1 MNTLVQYSIFSI
13 VLFVHLL
20 SRFER
25 REQMANTV
33 ATAVAIVVVVTG
45 YLYYR
50 HVTSQDQRIRAVL
63 DGLKSLEQ
71 ENPVVGS
78 PKVATCFAATV
89 DYFVD
94 SLALLEALELEPPC
108 EAIPHDVVKTEK
120 ELLET
125 FAFFFNHSA
134 ASA

>member
-1 MNTLVQYSIFSI
+1 
-13 VLFVHLL
+13 
-20 SRFER
+20 
-25 REQMANTV
+25 MANTV

-78 PKVATCFAATV
+78 PKVATSFAATV

-94 SLALLEALELEPPC
+94 SLELLEALKLEPPH
-108 EAIPHDVVKTEK
+108 EAIPHDVVKTKK

-134 ASA
+134 ASS

>member
-1 MNTLVQYSIFSI
+1 
-13 VLFVHLL
+13 
-20 SRFER
+20 
-25 REQMANTV
+25 MANNTV
-33 ATAVAIVVVVTG
+33 ATALAIVVVVAG

-50 HVTSQDQRIRAVL
+50 NMASQDQRIQAVL

-71 ENPVVGS
+71 ENPVAGS
-78 PKVATCFAATV
+78 PKVATCFEATM

-94 SLALLEALELEPPC
+94 SVGLLESLKLEPPR

-134 ASA
+134 ASS